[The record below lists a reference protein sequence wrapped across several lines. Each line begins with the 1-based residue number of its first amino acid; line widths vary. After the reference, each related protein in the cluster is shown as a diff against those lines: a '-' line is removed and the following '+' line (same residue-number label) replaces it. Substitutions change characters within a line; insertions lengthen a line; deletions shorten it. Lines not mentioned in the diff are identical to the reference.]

1 MLVKYQPKK
10 IKVKGY
16 VNNDC
21 TINSI
26 GAALGI
32 SYDLARKLLQT
43 GVYKNKGEID
53 FYRRNPRTKVE
64 FSMRSNVVRICEA
77 ICQDKNVFITEEER
91 RQRLRLSRQVRGLG
105 NNENSVSK
113 FAKHNSKGV
122 FILLAHGHLIS
133 IINGVVVDNIDST
146 NMAVEIAY
154 RINVVQARNVIKELA
169 KFYRMSGPEH
179 YVDNAKEIK
188 SLMEV

>member
-43 GVYKNKGEID
+43 GVYKNKGELD
-53 FYRRNPRTKVE
+53 FYRRGPRTKME
-64 FSMRSNVVRICEA
+64 FTMRSHVVRICEA

-133 IINGVVVDNIDST
+133 VIDGVIVDNIDST

-154 RINVVQARNVIKELA
+154 RIDVKQARNVIKDLA
-169 KFYRMSGPEH
+169 EFYRMSGPEH
-179 YVDNAKEIK
+179 YVDNVKEIK
-188 SLMEV
+188 NLMEV

>member
-26 GAALGI
+26 GTALGI

-53 FYRRNPRTKVE
+53 FYRRGPRTKVE

-77 ICQDKNVFITEEER
+77 ISQDKNVFITEEER
-91 RQRLRLSRQVRGLG
+91 RQRLRLSKQVRGLG
-105 NNENSVSK
+105 NSDNSVAK

-122 FILLAHGHLIS
+122 FILLAHGHLITV
-133 IINGVVVDNIDST
+133 INGIVVDSIDST

-154 RINVVQARNVIKELA
+154 RINVKQARNVIKELA
-169 KFYRMSGPEH
+169 EFYRMSSPEH
-179 YVDNAKEIK
+179 YVDSVEEIK
-188 SLMEV
+188 KIMEV